1 MAGGLVV
8 HISNGQERHTEVLSQ
23 ERVLI
28 GPGEG
33 CHIRLGSDLLTDSNV
48 MLELTRQNGHF
59 RVQEFDPE
67 IGITLNGRPLTRG
80 AKIDDGDELRFA
92 AFDVSMQ
99 FFPVGNLPAVTATS
113 RRASVAPFIEQAAI
127 EAAATAR
134 RDDAK
139 VFLREFT
146 RELLREINWSTKI
159 GAFLCVAILIGG
171 LFYIGNA
178 VYQEL
183 RRSRD
188 LINKQNEQN
197 EKLQRQLEQ
206 VGAQF
211 GEVDQRNREIIN
223 SLSLAPRLRSEY
235 GNGVCLIAGS
245 YMLFEPGTGRPMRYP
260 ETQTTEEGEAAQTA
274 GEQPLLTAEG
284 NGPPFIRDFVGT
296 CFHVGSG
303 YVITNRHLAVEPWTA
318 DEGVQT
324 LSQSVRGQ
332 FRVTRLVAFFPGI
345 RQSFVVRLRQTSR
358 EDVAVG
364 TLETK
369 ELPAGLPALPLDSDP
384 DTAMIGG
391 TVVMMGYPSGEDRL
405 MATIPEAEARNL
417 RERCGAS
424 AETLLACLSERN
436 YIKPLTTQG
445 HISDLEGRNIV
456 YDARNAVGGSGSPL
470 FGPKGRVIG
479 VNFATFTE
487 MEGQNYAVPVKY
499 VFPLLERAGWKT
511 AEPSEDQ
518 NAKDQK
524 DQNANSNSAQ
534 SPRDTRAPAEQKR

>member
-33 CHIRLGSDLLTDSNV
+33 CHIRLGSDLLTDSSV

-67 IGITLNGRPLTRG
+67 IGITLNGRPVARG
-80 AKIDDGDELRFA
+80 ATIDDGDELRFA
-92 AFDVSMQ
+92 AFDVRMQ
-99 FFPVGNLPAVTATS
+99 FFPVGNLPAVTATN

-159 GAFLCVAILIGG
+159 GVFLCVAILFGG
-171 LFYIGNA
+171 VYYLGNSL
-178 VYQEL
+178 YQEM
-183 RRSRD
+183 RRSRE
-188 LINKQNEQN
+188 LINKQNEQ
-197 EKLQRQLEQ
+197 LAAQQRQLEL

-211 GEVDQRNREIIN
+211 GAVDQRNREIIN

-260 ETQTTEEGEAAQTA
+260 ETQTNEEGENLQSA
-274 GEQPLLTAEG
+274 GEQPLLTPEG

-296 CFHVGSG
+296 CFHVGGG
-303 YVITNRHLAVEPWTA
+303 YVVTNRHLAVEPWTA

-332 FRVTRLVAFFPGI
+332 FRVTRIVAFFPGI
-345 RQSFVVRLRQTSR
+345 RQPFVLRLRQTSR
-358 EDVAVG
+358 DDVAVG

-369 ELPAGLPALPLDSDP
+369 ELPAGLPALPLDKDP
-384 DTAMIGG
+384 DTAMIGA
-391 TVVMMGYPSGEDRL
+391 TVVMMGYPSGQDRL
-405 MATIPEAEARNL
+405 MATIPEAEARTL

-424 AETLLACLSERN
+424 VETLLACLSERN

-445 HISDLEGRNIV
+445 NVTDLQGRNIV
-456 YDARNAVGGSGSPL
+456 FDARNAVGGSGSPL

-487 MEGQNYAVPVKY
+487 MEGQNYAVPIKY
-499 VFPLLERAGWKT
+499 VYPLLERAGWKSD
-511 AEPSEDQ
+511 EPTEDQ
-518 NAKDQK
+518 NANSK
-524 DQNANSNSAQ
+524 DQNANSNNAQ
-534 SPRDTRAPAEQKR
+534 SPRDARAPAEQKR

>member
-1 MAGGLVV
+1 MSGGLVV
-8 HISNGQERHTEVLSQ
+8 HISTGQERHTEVLSQ

-33 CHIRLGSDLLTDSNV
+33 CHIRLGSDLLTDSDV
-48 MLELTRQNGHF
+48 MLELSRHNGHF

-67 IGITLNGRPLTRG
+67 IGITLNGRPLARG
-80 AKIDDGDELRFA
+80 AKIDDGDELRFP
-92 AFDVSMQ
+92 AFDVRMQ
-99 FFPVGNLPAVTATS
+99 FFPVGNLPAVTS
-113 RRASVAPFIEQAAI
+113 SNRRASVAPFIEQAAI

-139 VFLREFT
+139 VFLREFS
-146 RELLREINWSTKI
+146 RELLREIKWSTKI
-159 GAFLCVAILIGG
+159 GVFLCAAILIGG
-171 LFYIGNA
+171 VLYLGYA
-178 VYQEL
+178 LQQEL

-188 LINKQNEQN
+188 LINKQNEQLAAQQ
-197 EKLQRQLEQ
+197 KQLEQ
-206 VGAQF
+206 VGEQF
-211 GEVDQRNREIIN
+211 GDVDKRNREIIN

-235 GNGVCLIAGS
+235 GNGVCLVAGS

-260 ETQTTEEGEAAQTA
+260 ETQTNEDGENVQTA

-303 YVITNRHLAVEPWTA
+303 FVVTNRHLAVEPWKA

-332 FRVTRLVAFFPGI
+332 FRITRIVAFFPGI
-345 RQSFVVRLRQTSR
+345 RQPFVLRVRQTTQR
-358 EDVAVG
+358 EDLAVG
-364 TLETK
+364 TLEAK
-369 ELPAGLPALPLDSDP
+369 ELPADLPAIPLDSDP
-384 DTAMIGG
+384 DTAMIGA
-391 TVVMMGYPSGEDRL
+391 TVVMMGYPSGDERL
-405 MATIPEAEARNL
+405 MATIPEAEARSL

-424 AETLLACLSERN
+424 AETLMACLSDRN

-445 HISDLEGRNIV
+445 HITDLQGRNIV
-456 YDARNAVGGSGSPL
+456 YDAANAVGGSGSPL

-487 MEGQNYAVPVKY
+487 MVAQNYAVPVKY
-499 VFPLLERAGWKT
+499 LFPLLERAGWKS
-511 AEPSEDQ
+511 AEPAEDP
-518 NAKDQK
+518 
-524 DQNANSNSAQ
+524 NANANTAQ
-534 SPRDTRAPAEQKR
+534 PPKDARPPAEQKR

>member
-33 CHIRLGSDLLTDSNV
+33 CHIRLGSDLLSDSNV
-48 MLELTRQNGHF
+48 MLELSRQNGHF

-67 IGITLNGRPLTRG
+67 IGITLNGRPLARH
-80 AKIDDGDELRFA
+80 AQIDDGDELRFP
-92 AFDVSMQ
+92 AFDVRMQ
-99 FFPVGNLPAVTATS
+99 FFPVGNLPAVTNSS

-146 RELLREINWSTKI
+146 RELLREIKWSTKI
-159 GAFLCVAILIGG
+159 GLFLCIAILAGG
-171 LFYIGNA
+171 TFYLGNSL
-178 VYQEL
+178 YQEM
-183 RRSRD
+183 RRSRE
-188 LINKQNEQN
+188 LINKQNEQ
-197 EKLQRQLEQ
+197 LAAQQRQLEQ

-211 GEVDQRNREIIN
+211 GDVTRSNQEIIN
-223 SLSLAPRLRSEY
+223 SLSLAPRLRSQY

-245 YMLFEPGTGRPMRYP
+245 YMLFEPGTGRPFRYP
-260 ETQTTEEGEAAQTA
+260 ETQKTEEGEAAQTA

-296 CFHVGSG
+296 CFHVGGG
-303 YVITNRHLAVEPWTA
+303 YVVTNRHLAVEPWTA
-318 DEGVQT
+318 DEGVAA

-332 FRVTRLVAFFPGI
+332 FRVTRIVAFFPGI
-345 RQSFVVRLRQTSR
+345 RQPFVVRVRQASR

-364 TLETK
+364 TLEAK
-369 ELPAGLPALPLDSDP
+369 ELPAQLPALPLDTDP

-405 MATIPEAEARNL
+405 MATIPEAESRSL

-424 AETLLACLSERN
+424 AETLLACLSDRN

-445 HISDLEGRNIV
+445 HISDLQGRSIV

-487 MEGQNYAVPVKY
+487 MEGQNYAVPIKY
-499 VFPLLERAGWKT
+499 VIPLLERAGWQT
-511 AEPSEDQ
+511 AEPSEESS
-518 NAKDQK
+518 A
-524 DQNANSNSAQ
+524 NANTSQPPAPPRPNTNQ
-534 SPRDTRAPAEQKR
+534 SR

>member
-8 HISNGQERHTEVLSQ
+8 HISNGRERHTEVLSQ

-33 CHIRLGSDLLTDSNV
+33 CHIRLGSDLLTDSSV
-48 MLELTRQNGHF
+48 MLELTRHNGHF

-67 IGITLNGRPLTRG
+67 IGITLNGRPVARG
-80 AKIDDGDELRFA
+80 AKIEDGDELRFA
-92 AFDVSMQ
+92 AFDVRMQ
-99 FFPVGNLPAVTATS
+99 FFPVGSLPAVTAQG

-146 RELLREINWSTKI
+146 RELLREIKWSTKI
-159 GAFLCVAILIGG
+159 AAFLCVAILIGG
-171 LFYIGNA
+171 MLYLGHA
-178 VYQEL
+178 LQQEL

-188 LINKQNEQN
+188 LINKQNEQ
-197 EKLQRQLEQ
+197 LAAQQRQLEQ

-211 GEVDQRNREIIN
+211 GAVDQRNQEIIR
-223 SLSLAPRLRSEY
+223 SLSLAPHLRSQY

-245 YMLFEPGTGRPMRYP
+245 YMLFEPGTGRPFRHP
-260 ETQTTEEGEAAQTA
+260 ETQTNEEGENLQTA
-274 GEQPLLTAEG
+274 GEQPLLTPEG

-296 CFHVGSG
+296 GFHVGGG
-303 YVITNRHLAVEPWTA
+303 YVVTNRHLAVEPWTA
-318 DEGVQT
+318 DEGVQS
-324 LSQSVRGQ
+324 LGQGVRGQ
-332 FRVTRLVAFFPGI
+332 FRVTRVVAFFPGI
-345 RQSFVVRLRQTSR
+345 RHPFVVRVRQASR

-364 TLETK
+364 TLEAK
-369 ELPAGLPALPLDSDP
+369 ELPATLPALPLDTDP

-405 MATIPEAEARNL
+405 MATFPEAEARSL

-424 AETLLACLSERN
+424 AETLLACLSDRN

-445 HISDLEGRNIV
+445 HISDLQGRSIV

-479 VNFATFTE
+479 VNFASFTA

-499 VFPLLERAGWKT
+499 VFPLLERAGWKP
-511 AEPSEDQ
+511 AEPPP
-518 NAKDQK
+518 
-524 DQNANSNSAQ
+524 DQNANSNAAQ
-534 SPRDTRAPAEQKR
+534 PPNAPRPPAEQKR

>member
-33 CHIRLGSDLLTDSNV
+33 CHIRLGSDLLSDSSV
-48 MLELTRQNGHF
+48 MLELTRQNGNF

-67 IGITLNGRPLTRG
+67 IGITLNGRPLARG

-99 FFPVGNLPAVTATS
+99 FFPVGNLPAVTTTG

-178 VYQEL
+178 VYHEL

-206 VGAQF
+206 VGVQF

-274 GEQPLLTAEG
+274 GEQPLLTPEG

-296 CFHVGSG
+296 GFHVGSG
-303 YVITNRHLAVEPWTA
+303 YIVTNRHLAVEPWKA
-318 DEGVQT
+318 DEGVQS

-332 FRVTRLVAFFPGI
+332 FRVTRIVAFFPGI
-345 RQSFVVRLRQTSR
+345 RQPFVVRLRQTSR

-364 TLETK
+364 TLEAK

-405 MATIPEAEARNL
+405 IATIPEAEARSL

-424 AETLLACLSERN
+424 AETLLACLSDRN

-518 NAKDQK
+518 NGK
-524 DQNANSNSAQ
+524 DQNANSNTAQ
-534 SPRDTRAPAEQKR
+534 PPRDAPRPTAEQKR

>member
-33 CHIRLGSDLLTDSNV
+33 CHIRLGSDLLTDSDV
-48 MLELTRQNGHF
+48 MLELSRQNGHF

-67 IGITLNGRPLTRG
+67 IGITLNGRPLARN
-80 AKIDDGDELRFA
+80 AKIDEGDELRFP
-92 AFDVSMQ
+92 AFDVRMQ
-99 FFPVGNLPAVTATS
+99 FFPVGNLPAVTTGG

-159 GAFLCVAILIGG
+159 GVFLCVAILMGG
-171 LFYIGNA
+171 MFYLGNA
-178 VYQEL
+178 GYQEMK
-183 RRSRD
+183 RGRE
-188 LINKQNEQN
+188 LIDKQNEQLTQ
-197 EKLQRQLEQ
+197 LQAEINQTR
-206 VGAQF
+206 AQF
-211 GEVDQRNREIIN
+211 GDVDKRNQDIIK
-223 SLSLAPRLRSEY
+223 SLSLAPSLRSQY
-235 GNGVCLIAGS
+235 GDGVCLIAGS

-260 ETQTTEEGEAAQTA
+260 ETQTNEEGEAAQTA
-274 GEQPLLTAEG
+274 GEQPLLTPEG

-296 CFHVGSG
+296 GFHVGG
-303 YVITNRHLAVEPWTA
+303 GFIVTNRHLAVEPWTA
-318 DEGVQT
+318 DEGVQS
-324 LSQSVRGQ
+324 LGQSVRGQ
-332 FRVTRLVAFFPGI
+332 FRVTRIVAFFPGI
-345 RQSFVVRLRQTSR
+345 RQPFVVRVRQTTR
-358 EDVAVG
+358 DDVAVG
-364 TLETK
+364 TLDTK
-369 ELPAGLPALPLDSDP
+369 ELPEGLPALPLDSDP

-391 TVVMMGYPSGEDRL
+391 TVVMMGYPSGQDRL
-405 MATIPEAEARNL
+405 MATIPEAEARTL

-424 AETLLACLSERN
+424 VETLLACLSDRN

-445 HISDLEGRNIV
+445 HVSDLQGRNIV
-456 YDARNAVGGSGSPL
+456 YDAANAVGGSGSPL

-487 MEGQNYAVPVKY
+487 MQGQNYAVPVKY
-499 VFPLLERAGWKT
+499 VYPLLERAGWKT
-511 AEPSEDQ
+511 AEPSEEQ
-518 NAKDQK
+518 ST
-524 DQNANSNSAQ
+524 NANTAQ
-534 SPRDTRAPAEQKR
+534 PPKDAPRHAAEQKR

>member
-1 MAGGLVV
+1 MSGGLVV

-33 CHIRLGSDLLTDSNV
+33 CHIRLGSDLLTDSSV
-48 MLELTRQNGHF
+48 MLELMRSNGHF

-67 IGITLNGRPLTRG
+67 IGITLNGRPVARG

-92 AFDVSMQ
+92 AFDVRMQ
-99 FFPVGNLPAVTATS
+99 FFPVGNLPAVTAS
-113 RRASVAPFIEQAAI
+113 AGRRTSVAPFIEQAAI

-159 GAFLCVAILIGG
+159 GAFLCVAILISGM
-171 LFYIGNA
+171 FYLGNA

-183 RRSRD
+183 RHSHD

-197 EKLQRQLEQ
+197 EQLRQQLDLA
-206 VGAQF
+206 VAQF
-211 GEVDQRNREIIN
+211 GAVDKSNQEIIN
-223 SLSLAPRLRSEY
+223 SLSLAPRLRSQY

-260 ETQTTEEGEAAQTA
+260 ETQTNESGENVQTA

-296 CFHVGSG
+296 GFHVGGG
-303 YVITNRHLAVEPWTA
+303 YVITNRHLAIEPWTA
-318 DEGVQT
+318 DEGVQS
-324 LSQSVRGQ
+324 LSQSVHGQ
-332 FRVTRLVAFFPGI
+332 FRVTRVVAFFPGI
-345 RQSFVVRLRQTSR
+345 RQPFVVRVRQATPR
-358 EDVAVG
+358 EDLAVG
-364 TLETK
+364 TLEVK
-369 ELPAGLPALPLDSDP
+369 ELPEQLPSLPLDSDP

-405 MATIPEAEARNL
+405 MATIPEAESRSL
-417 RERCGAS
+417 RDRCGAS
-424 AETLLACLSERN
+424 AETLLACLSDRN

-445 HISDLEGRNIV
+445 HITDLQGRNIV

-487 MEGQNYAVPVKY
+487 MEGQNYAVPIKY
-499 VFPLLERAGWKT
+499 VYPLLERAGWKT
-511 AEPSEDQ
+511 AEPSEEP
-518 NAKDQK
+518 
-524 DQNANSNSAQ
+524 NANANTAQ
-534 SPRDTRAPAEQKR
+534 PPKDARPPAEQKR

>member
-33 CHIRLGSDLLTDSNV
+33 CHIRLGSDLLTDSSV

-67 IGITLNGRPLTRG
+67 IGITLNGRPVARG

-92 AFDVSMQ
+92 AFDVRMQ
-99 FFPVGNLPAVTATS
+99 FFPVGNLPAVTAS
-113 RRASVAPFIEQAAI
+113 NRRASVAPFIEQAAI

-146 RELLREINWSTKI
+146 RELLREIKWSTKI

-171 LFYIGNA
+171 MLYLGYA
-178 VYQEL
+178 LQQEL

-188 LINKQNEQN
+188 LINKQNEQ
-197 EKLQRQLEQ
+197 LAQQQRQLEQ

-211 GEVDQRNREIIN
+211 GAVDQRNQEIIR
-223 SLSLAPRLRSEY
+223 SLSLAPHLRSQY

-245 YMLFEPGTGRPMRYP
+245 YMLFEPGTGRPLRYP
-260 ETQTTEEGEAAQTA
+260 ETQTNEEGENVQSA
-274 GEQPLLTAEG
+274 GEQPLLTPEG

-296 CFHVGSG
+296 GFHVGGG
-303 YVITNRHLAVEPWTA
+303 YVVTNRHLAVEPWTA
-318 DEGVQT
+318 DEGVQS

-332 FRVTRLVAFFPGI
+332 FRVTRVVAFFPGI
-345 RQSFVVRLRQTSR
+345 RQPFVVRVRQTSR

-364 TLETK
+364 TLEAK
-369 ELPAGLPALPLDSDP
+369 ELPAQLPALPLDTDP

-405 MATIPEAEARNL
+405 MATIPEAESRSL

-424 AETLLACLSERN
+424 AETLLACLSDRN

-445 HISDLEGRNIV
+445 HVSDLQGRSIV

-487 MEGQNYAVPVKY
+487 MPDQNYAVPIKY
-499 VFPLLERAGWKT
+499 AYPLLERAGWKP
-511 AEPSEDQ
+511 AEAPEDQ
-518 NAKDQK
+518 QNS
-524 DQNANSNSAQ
+524 NANA
-534 SPRDTRAPAEQKR
+534 APQPPAAARPNANQNR

>member
-8 HISNGQERHTEVLSQ
+8 HISTGQERHTEVLSQ

-33 CHIRLGSDLLTDSNV
+33 CHIRLGSDLLTDSSV
-48 MLELTRQNGHF
+48 MLELSRQNGHF

-67 IGITLNGRPLTRG
+67 IGITLNGRPLARN
-80 AKIDDGDELRFA
+80 ARIEDGDELRFP
-92 AFDVSMQ
+92 AFDVRMQ
-99 FFPVGNLPAVTATS
+99 FFPVGNLPAVTSTN

-159 GAFLCVAILIGG
+159 GVFLCLAILIGG
-171 LFYIGNA
+171 VLYLGNN

-183 RRSRD
+183 RRGRE
-188 LINKQNEQN
+188 LIDKQNTQLVQ
-197 EKLQRQLEQ
+197 LQTEINQTR
-206 VGAQF
+206 GQF
-211 GEVDQRNREIIN
+211 DAVDQRNQEIIK
-223 SLSLAPRLRSEY
+223 SLSLAPSLRSQY
-235 GNGVCLIAGS
+235 GNGVCLVAGS
-245 YMLFEPGTGRPMRYP
+245 YMLFEPGTGRPFRYP
-260 ETQTTEEGEAAQTA
+260 ETQTNEEGEAAQTA

-296 CFHVGSG
+296 CFHVGGG
-303 YVITNRHLAVEPWTA
+303 YVVTNRHLAVEPWTA
-318 DEGVQT
+318 DEGVAT

-332 FRVTRLVAFFPGI
+332 FRVTRIVAFFPGI
-345 RQSFVVRLRQTSR
+345 RQPFVVRVRQASR

-364 TLETK
+364 TLEAK
-369 ELPAGLPALPLDSDP
+369 DVPAQLPALPLDTDP

-405 MATIPEAEARNL
+405 MATIPEAEARSL
-417 RERCGAS
+417 RERCSAS
-424 AETLLACLSERN
+424 AETLLACLSDRN

-445 HISDLEGRNIV
+445 HISDLQGRSIV

-499 VFPLLERAGWKT
+499 VIPILERAGWKT
-511 AEPSEDQ
+511 AEPAEEQS
-518 NAKDQK
+518 A
-524 DQNANSNSAQ
+524 NANTAQ
-534 SPRDTRAPAEQKR
+534 TPAAPRPPAEQKR

>member
-8 HISNGQERHTEVLSQ
+8 HISHGQERHTEVLSQ

-33 CHIRLGSDLLTDSNV
+33 CHIRLGSDLLTDSDI

-67 IGITLNGRPLTRG
+67 IGITLNGRPVARG
-80 AKIDDGDELRFA
+80 AKIDDGDELRFS
-92 AFDVSMQ
+92 AFDVRMQ
-99 FFPVGNLPAVTATS
+99 FFPVGNLPAVTAAG

-159 GAFLCVAILIGG
+159 GAFLCVAILITGV
-171 LFYIGNA
+171 LYLGNA
-178 VYQEL
+178 AYTEL
-183 RRSRD
+183 RHSRD
-188 LINKQNEQN
+188 LINRQNEQN
-197 EKLQRQLEQ
+197 EKLRQQLDLA
-206 VGAQF
+206 VAQF
-211 GEVDQRNREIIN
+211 GAVDKSNQEIIN
-223 SLSLAPRLRSEY
+223 SLSLAPRLRSQY

-245 YMLFEPGTGRPMRYP
+245 YMLFEAGTGRPFRYP

-296 CFHVGSG
+296 GFHVGSG
-303 YVITNRHLAVEPWTA
+303 YIVTNRHLAVEPWTA
-318 DEGVQT
+318 DEGVQS
-324 LSQSVRGQ
+324 LGQSVRGQ
-332 FRVTRLVAFFPGI
+332 WRVTRIVAFFPGI
-345 RQSFVVRLRQTSR
+345 RQPFVVRVRQAAR
-358 EDVAVG
+358 DDVAVG
-364 TLETK
+364 TLDAK
-369 ELPAGLPALPLDSDP
+369 ELPAGLPALPLDTDP

-405 MATIPEAEARNL
+405 MATIPEAESRTI

-424 AETLLACLSERN
+424 AETLLACLSDRN

-445 HISDLEGRNIV
+445 HISDLEGRSIV

-499 VFPLLERAGWKT
+499 VYPLLERAGWKT
-511 AEPSEDQ
+511 AEPSEEQSAKEQ
-518 NAKDQK
+518 NT
-524 DQNANSNSAQ
+524 NANTAQ
-534 SPRDTRAPAEQKR
+534 PAAAARPPAEQKR